1 MARRQHVTLTVVAGL
16 MVFMFMTY
24 FLSGSNSA
32 FRSSVSYEE
41 GSTPERLELGLTDSI
56 LKGGSI
62 APKLENA
69 TAK

>member
-1 MARRQHVTLTVVAGL
+1 MARRQHVTLTVVVGFL
-16 MVFMFMTY
+16 VFIAMTY
-24 FLSGSNSA
+24 LLSGS
-32 FRSSVSYEE
+32 
-41 GSTPERLELGLTDSI
+41 GSTVVFENEGQSKGKLDLSLSENV

>member
-1 MARRQHVTLTVVAGL
+1 MARRQHVTLTVVAGFL
-16 MVFMFMTY
+16 VFIAMTY
-24 FLSGSNSA
+24 LLSGS
-32 FRSSVSYEE
+32 
-41 GSTPERLELGLTDSI
+41 GSTVVFENGNQNKGKLDLGLPESV